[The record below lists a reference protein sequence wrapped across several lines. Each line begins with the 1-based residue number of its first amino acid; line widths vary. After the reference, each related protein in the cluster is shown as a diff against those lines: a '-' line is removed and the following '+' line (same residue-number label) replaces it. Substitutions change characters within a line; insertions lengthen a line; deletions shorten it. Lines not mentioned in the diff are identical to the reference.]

1 MKELTLNDGNIIPI
15 IGFGT
20 YLATE
25 QEGIETLQNALKNG
39 YCLIDTAAMYHNEV
53 SVGKA
58 IKSSG
63 INREDIFITTKLWRD
78 NLSYNYTKTDFNTSL
93 EKLGLDYT

>member
-25 QEGIETLQNALKNG
+25 QEDIETVQNALKNG
-39 YCLIDTAAMYHNEV
+39 YRLIDTAAM
-53 SVGKA
+53 
-58 IKSSG
+58 
-63 INREDIFITTKLWRD
+63 
-78 NLSYNYTKTDFNTSL
+78 
-93 EKLGLDYT
+93 